1 VRNADTDHGLTLAVY
16 AGTTGV
22 QLAWDADEAL
32 RENLLG
38 FAIKRFGG
46 SHPEGAWLQGG
57 IGFPAQR
64 HPPGKFLDT
73 HLAPIQAFRWG
84 DYTVR
89 PATEYRYEL
98 IPMYAPWDGLRQ
110 GDSVSVTVT
119 TEMVDV
125 PPHSIAFN
133 RAVAASQAYSRRFG
147 DDDPHDNADARAW
160 LGRGLDDFIAGF
172 IARAGN
178 GDALDVVVY
187 EYELEAIREALVA
200 AAARGASV
208 RIVYHAKEHDEQ
220 TPVNTE
226 NIGADRWPQVD
237 LRPRLTAA
245 ICHDKSVVLS
255 RLRNGERQPEAV
267 LTGSTNWTFN
277 GLYYQGNVSH
287 VVSDP
292 DVARRYLAVFEQ
304 LFDGATQA
312 DMRTWLAGNDPVPD
326 PTDDAPLQ
334 LLFSPRPDRSDL
346 DYYVALIGQAKR
358 SLIFAT
364 AFDLDGA
371 VLAALAGEGGA
382 RRILRYGLQ
391 NSASRVT
398 GYNRDLARDFTAT
411 GRLTSAPDQFL
422 REHTPGQRGGIL
434 IHSKI
439 ILVDSTR
446 STRRS
451 SPAARTTATTHRRR
465 TTRTRSSSATTRASR
480 TSTSRSSSAS
490 STTTASV
497 TTGPIRRRRP
507 RRREAGR
514 RLAAPCST
522 TRPDGR
528 TGTTPTRA
536 TPTRS
541 SGNSCRG
548 RSRTR
553 VRRPSL
559 LHAQPVE
566 LDLDLRKLL
575 VGHLLELHELGA
587 GAADTA

>member
-119 TEMVDV
+119 TETVDV

-160 LGRGLDDFIAGF
+160 LGRGLDDFIDGF

-178 GDALDVVVY
+178 GDALDVVIY

-292 DVARRYLAVFEQ
+292 EVARRYLAVFEQ
-304 LFDGATQA
+304 LFAGATQA

-439 ILVDSTR
+439 ILVDFDTQHPTLVSGSANYSHGSSHDNDENTIVVRNDTR
-446 STRRS
+446 VADLYLT
-451 SPAARTTATTHRRR
+451 
-465 TTRTRSSSATTRASR
+465 
-480 TSTSRSSSAS
+480 
-490 STTTASV
+490 
-497 TTGPIRRRRP
+497 
-507 RRREAGR
+507 ELF
-514 RLAAPCST
+514 RLFDHYRFRYNWAHP
-522 TRPDGR
+522 P
-528 TGTTPTRA
+528 A
-536 TPTRS
+536 TPEEEGGGTEARRAVLDDTP
-541 SGNSCRG
+541 GWTDRYYADPTDPHALE
-548 RSRTR
+548 RQQLSRPLTNEG
-553 VRRPSL
+553 PP
-559 LHAQPVE
+559 A
-566 LDLDLRKLL
+566 
-575 VGHLLELHELGA
+575 
-587 GAADTA
+587 